1 MRKETFVFRK
11 LLTLLALLGL
21 STMALAPR
29 ANAFTHPPPVDC
41 ECAPLGGEF
50 CGSDGV
56 TYDSPC
62 TAGCAGATIV
72 HSGPC

>member
-1 MRKETFVFRK
+1 VFRK
-11 LLTLLALLGL
+11 LLMLLVLTGLSALAL
-21 STMALAPR
+21 SPR
-29 ANAFTHPPPVDC
+29 ANASRWPPPFDC

-50 CGSDGV
+50 CGSDGI

-62 TAGCAGATIV
+62 MAGCAGATIV

>member
-1 MRKETFVFRK
+1 MFRK
-11 LLTLLALLGL
+11 LLTLLVLSGL
-21 STMALAPR
+21 SALAL
-29 ANAFTHPPPVDC
+29 ASQVNAIHPPPGPGDC

-62 TAGCAGATIV
+62 TAGCAGATVV